1 MSKHNY
7 LTNGIKVTNNDG
19 EEEIIQIP
27 YNLNNVLITE
37 NDIINILKKYNVIIN
52 KVNHLK
58 FFHEAFTHK
67 SYCVKEFFT
76 SDILNECKEE
86 INNDKLIELRE
97 RSYERLEYFGDRVI
111 KIVVSFYLFNRYPNQ
126 DEGFMTRLQT
136 KIEDKTNLA
145 IMSRELGLERFFI
158 ISKQIENMN
167 GRNLEKIHEDVFEAF
182 FGALF
187 HSNGFEVCMLLL
199 VNLLETTIDYA
210 DKLYRDNNYKDR
222 LLRYY
227 HEMKWKFPSY
237 STIHFEGPPHKR
249 VYIMGVD
256 KPDSTGKEPL
266 EERCIGFGIGN
277 SKKEGEQAAAKMV
290 LINFG
295 VLNKDQYTTADIFYP
310 PWSALKKY
318 DGVNNILSSSNN
330 VSNILLNSNIIL
342 NNVKPKEIIGSI
354 SDNDDILSDCSV

>member
-7 LTNGIKVTNNDG
+7 LTNVIKVTNNDG

-67 SYCVKEFFT
+67 SYCIKEFFT
-76 SDILNECKEE
+76 SDILNECKKE

-227 HEMKWKFPSY
+227 HEMKWKFHS
-237 STIHFEGPPHKR
+237 H
-249 VYIMGVD
+249 
-256 KPDSTGKEPL
+256 
-266 EERCIGFGIGN
+266 
-277 SKKEGEQAAAKMV
+277 
-290 LINFG
+290 
-295 VLNKDQYTTADIFYP
+295 
-310 PWSALKKY
+310 
-318 DGVNNILSSSNN
+318 
-330 VSNILLNSNIIL
+330 
-342 NNVKPKEIIGSI
+342 
-354 SDNDDILSDCSV
+354 